1 MKTHVFLAELR
12 SLDIQIWLDGG
23 RLRCNAPG
31 AVWTPERRQE
41 VQRRKDDIVEFLRS
55 AETLAAHQRAIV
67 PLQPRGTRP
76 PVFAV
81 PGHNGDVFCYRALAR
96 HLGEDQ
102 PFFGLQPP
110 GVDGHEE
117 PLVRIEALAA
127 HFAAQIRAFQPEG
140 ACIIAGY
147 CAGGLTAFALAQRLV
162 QEGRPVRFLALF
174 GAPYA
179 TRYRRLAMLREAGAK
194 QFGRVLKHARGFGSL
209 APADWRAYLASKLRE
224 RESRLIGEKK
234 SAAPDQV
241 LALRA
246 QVEQATVAAA
256 RRYTPQP
263 FAGRVCLILPSRD
276 FVRSY
281 DEPLRWRSVVPHA
294 EEYYGPEGCKRDQ
307 MLREPYASQFAE
319 LFMQSAGKQP
329 MP

>member
-1 MKTHVFLAELR
+1 MNAQAFLAELR
-12 SLDIQIWLDGG
+12 SRDIHVRLDGA
-23 RLRCNAPG
+23 RLRCNAP
-31 AVWTPERRQE
+31 AAALTHELREELQK
-41 VQRRKDDIVEFLRS
+41 RKDDVVEFLRA
-55 AETLAAHQRAIV
+55 AEALVHQRAIV
-67 PLQPRGTRP
+67 PLQPRGTRA
-76 PVFAV
+76 PVFGV

-110 GVDGHEE
+110 GLDGHDA

-127 HFAAQIRAFQPEG
+127 YFAAQIRAFQPQGE
-140 ACIIAGY
+140 CIIAGY
-147 CAGGLTAFALAQRLV
+147 CAGGLTAFALAQELV
-162 QEGRPVRFLALF
+162 REGRPVRLLALF

-179 TRYRRLAMLREAGAK
+179 ARFRRQAMLREACAK
-194 QFGRVLKHARGFGSL
+194 QLARLLKHGRGLASL
-209 APADWRAYLASKLRE
+209 PPTQWRAYFATRLRE
-224 RESRLIGEKK
+224 RESRVIGEK

-246 QVEQATVAAA
+246 AVERATLAAA
-256 RRYTPQP
+256 QRYTPER

-281 DEPLRWRSVVPHA
+281 DEPLRWRSVVPQA
-294 EEYYGPEGCKRDQ
+294 EEYYGPNGCERDQ
-307 MLREPYASQFAE
+307 MLREPYVSRFAE
-319 LFMQSAGKQP
+319 LFMQSAGQQP

>member
-1 MKTHVFLAELR
+1 VNAQAFLAELR
-12 SLDIQIWLDGG
+12 SRDIHVWLDGA
-23 RLRCNAPG
+23 RLRCNAP
-31 AVWTPERRQE
+31 AAALTLTLREE
-41 VQRRKDDIVEFLRS
+41 LHKRKDDLVQFLRA
-55 AETLAAHQRAIV
+55 AEALVQQRAIV
-67 PLQPRGTRP
+67 PLQPRGTRA

-96 HLGEDQ
+96 HLGEEQ

-110 GVDGHEE
+110 GLDGHGA

-127 HFAAQIRAFQPEG
+127 YFAAQIRAFHRQGE
-140 ACIIAGY
+140 CIIAGY
-147 CAGGLTAFALAQRLV
+147 CAGGLTAFALAQELV
-162 QEGRPVRFLALF
+162 REGRPVRLLALF

-179 TRYRRLAMLREAGAK
+179 ARFRRRAMLREACAQ
-194 QFGRVLKHARGFGSL
+194 QFARLVKHGRGLASL
-209 APADWRAYLASKLRE
+209 PPAEWRAYFANKLRE
-224 RESRLIGEKK
+224 RESRAMGER

-246 QVEQATVAAA
+246 GVERATLAAA
-256 RRYTPQP
+256 RRYTPER

-281 DEPLRWRSVVPHA
+281 DEPLGWRAVAPQA
-294 EEYYGPEGCKRDQ
+294 EEYYGPDGCARDQ
-307 MLREPYASQFAE
+307 MLREPYVSGFAE
-319 LFMQSAGKQP
+319 LFMQT

>member
-1 MKTHVFLAELR
+1 MKAHALLAELR
-12 SLDIQIWLDGG
+12 SRDIQIWLDGA
-23 RLRCNAPG
+23 RLRCNAPA
-31 AVWTPERRQE
+31 AVWTSGLFHEL
-41 VQRRKDDIVEFLRS
+41 QRCKDDIVEFLRS
-55 AETLAAHQRAIV
+55 AEALARPQQRALV

-81 PGHNGDVFCYRALAR
+81 PGHSGDVFCYRALAR

-110 GVDGHEE
+110 GLDGHEE

-162 QEGRPVRFLALF
+162 EEGKPVRFLALL

-179 TRYRRLAMLREAGAK
+179 ARFRRLAMLREVCAEHFARVVK
-194 QFGRVLKHARGFGSL
+194 QGRGIGSL
-209 APADWRAYLASKLRE
+209 PPADWPAYLAAKLRE
-224 RESRLIGEKK
+224 RDSRLTDERPTA
-234 SAAPDQV
+234 SDPV

-246 QVEQATVAAA
+246 QVERATLAAA
-256 RRYTPQP
+256 RRYTPDR
-263 FAGRVCLILPSRD
+263 FAGRVCLFLPSRD
-276 FVRSY
+276 FVHSN
-281 DEPLRWRSVVPHA
+281 DEPLRWRSVAPQA
-294 EEYYGPEGCKRDQ
+294 EEYYGPDGCKRDQ
-307 MLREPYASQFAE
+307 MLREPYVSGFAE
-319 LFMQSAGKQP
+319 LFMQSAGKHL